1 MRTRQILNITLGITT
16 EVFYA
21 LLIVLAAFIACLAFY
36 LKA

>member
-1 MRTRQILNITLGITT
+1 MRTRQIFNITLGITT

-21 LLIVLAAFIACLAFY
+21 LLLILAAFIACLMFY